1 MVRRASRA
9 ARPQPDVRVEAGR
22 HHRWGKYDGRHV
34 ARRGRDSPGTC
45 ASRACRTPLQS
56 RRDRDAAHGSGH
68 AASVA
73 GQAGALLL
81 LPQRRKA
88 RRPLP
93 RGRGERSTADT
104 GARRENPDF
113 LAELCARF
121 LRHRSQAR
129 PCRYRPPSGRVR
141 ARRDHPGAPVT
152 PCRIILIKTGVY
164 DAGFRRMRAA
174 GLPVI
179 DQRMPFP
186 GNGNQLVFDK
196 LFTRALRKRPRQ
208 GPRQPP
214 TTRIRR

>member
-1 MVRRASRA
+1 MISIGGMLTGLGVALVRRASRA

-104 GARRENPDF
+104 GARRENPTSWPSY
-113 LAELCARF
+113 ARGF
-121 LRHRSQAR
+121 CVIDLKLD
-129 PCRYRPPSGRVR
+129 PVGIGPPLDECVPDAIIR
-141 ARRDHPGAPVT
+141 ARRLRPAGSFSSRPACTT
-152 PCRIILIKTGVY
+152 P
-164 DAGFRRMRAA
+164 AFAA
-174 GLPVI
+174 CE
-179 DQRMPFP
+179 
-186 GNGNQLVFDK
+186 
-196 LFTRALRKRPRQ
+196 
-208 GPRQPP
+208 PP
-214 TTRIRR
+214 DCP